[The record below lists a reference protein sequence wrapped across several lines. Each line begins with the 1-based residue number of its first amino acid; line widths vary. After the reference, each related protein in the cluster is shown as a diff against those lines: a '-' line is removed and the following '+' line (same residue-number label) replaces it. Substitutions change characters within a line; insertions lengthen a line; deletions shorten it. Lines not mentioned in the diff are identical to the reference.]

1 MGSIRFLIALFV
13 VLGVF
18 TPPPRVCGNAELG
31 ALLQLKASLD
41 PEGKYLSSWTEH
53 GDPCSGTFEGV
64 ACNEKSKVANVS
76 LQGKGLSG
84 RLSPAVAELRCLS
97 GLYLHYNNLS
107 GKIPKE
113 IGALTGLTDLYLN
126 VNNLSGGI
134 PREIGNMTSLQV
146 LQLCCNQLNGSIPT
160 QMGSLKR
167 LSVLALQY
175 NRISGQIPASL
186 GNLGMLK
193 RLDLGFNKFFGT
205 IPAKL
210 ASIPS
215 LELLDIRN
223 NSLSGV
229 VSPAFKRLNEG
240 FKSANNS
247 GLCGVG
253 FSTLRICTSF
263 DTDRVNDDGLPL
275 GPNLNKTVVTAPPNA
290 NPESVDINTHCNQN
304 NCKKST
310 KFPQA
315 AVIAGVIALIVTL
328 AGGVFLALVRNRRKK
343 QKIGNTCDPSDG
355 QLSTDQAKEFYRRSP
370 SPLVSLE
377 YSNAW
382 DPLAD
387 GQNGLGFSFSQEYL
401 KSYWFNM
408 EDVESAT
415 QYFSEVNL
423 LGKSKFSSV
432 YKGVL
437 RDGSLVAVK
446 SINVTSCKS
455 EEAEFV
461 KGLHLVFSLTHE
473 NLVKL
478 KGFCCSRGRGECF
491 LIYDFAPNGNL
502 SQYLDVIDGKN
513 QVLDWSKRVSVLNG
527 IAKGIG
533 YLHGS
538 EENKPAMIH
547 QNISV
552 EKVLLDK
559 QFKPLIS
566 DSGLPK
572 LLADDIVFSTLKT
585 SAAMGYLAPEY
596 ITTGRFTEK
605 SDVYAFGVIV
615 LQVISGNL
623 QLNTS
628 MRLAAE
634 SCRYEEFVDTNLKGQ
649 FSEPEAAALGKL
661 GLVCTHEHPD
671 QRPTMQTVIQELSNL
686 TAS

>member
-1 MGSIRFLIALFV
+1 
-13 VLGVF
+13 
-18 TPPPRVCGNAELG
+18 
-31 ALLQLKASLD
+31 
-41 PEGKYLSSWTEH
+41 
-53 GDPCSGTFEGV
+53 
-64 ACNEKSKVANVS
+64 
-76 LQGKGLSG
+76 
-84 RLSPAVAELRCLS
+84 
-97 GLYLHYNNLS
+97 
-107 GKIPKE
+107 
-113 IGALTGLTDLYLN
+113 
-126 VNNLSGGI
+126 
-134 PREIGNMTSLQV
+134 MTSLQV
-146 LQLCCNQLNGSIPT
+146 LQLCSNQLNGSIPT
-160 QMGSLKR
+160 QMGSLTR
-167 LSVLALQY
+167 LTVLALQY
-175 NRISGQIPASL
+175 NRITGQIPASL
-186 GNLGMLK
+186 GNFGMLK

-215 LELLDIRN
+215 LEVLDVRN

-240 FKSANNS
+240 FESANNP

-253 FSTLRICTSF
+253 FSTLRACTAF
-263 DTDRVNDDGLPL
+263 DMDRVNVDGLPL
-275 GPNLNKTVVTAPPNA
+275 GPNLNGTASAAPPKA
-290 NPESVDINTHCNQN
+290 NPESVDINAHCNQN
-304 NCKKST
+304 CTKST

-315 AVIAGVIALIVTL
+315 AVIAGVTSLIITL
-328 AGGVFLALVRNRRKK
+328 SVGVVLALVRNRRKK
-343 QKIGNTCDPSDG
+343 QKIGNTSDPSDG

-401 KSYWFNM
+401 KGYWFNM

-461 KGLHLVFSLTHE
+461 KGLHLLFSLSHE

-491 LIYDFAPNGNL
+491 LIYDYVPNGRL

-513 QVLDWSKRVSVLNG
+513 QVLEWSKRVSILNG
-527 IAKGIG
+527 TAKVSFIVFIGVLVLLQTGIG
-533 YLHGS
+533 YLHSS
-538 EENKPAMIH
+538 EENKTAIIH

-552 EKVLLDK
+552 EKVLIDQ

-628 MRLAAE
+628 MKLAAE

-661 GLVCTHEHPD
+661 GLICTHELPD

-686 TAS
+686 TASY